1 MQTKVYLNWEDVN
14 MLWEQVDMTWEEVYI
29 LIEVGEGLRKRGGG
43 ANGGLMDYIKNNPWD
58 VTKRDIEKEVGKE
71 KTKKFIKLV
80 CRVNG
85 LDFEEVTEPNSKV
98 KVTVDQLEKVFNEG
112 IKVGVKI

>member
-1 MQTKVYLNWEDVN
+1 MQTKVYLNWEEVD
-14 MLWEQVDMTWEEVYI
+14 MLWEQVDMTWEEVFI
-29 LIEVGEGLRKRGGG
+29 LIEVGDSLRNRGGG
-43 ANGGLMDYIKNNPWD
+43 SLIDYIKNNPWD
-58 VTKRDIEKEVGKE
+58 VTKREIEKEVGKE

-98 KVTVDQLEKVFNEG
+98 KVTVEQLEKVFNEG